1 MHIEVKNLLFLVS
14 PLILVGVA
22 WGVSTATIKDLQAE
36 TEDLREKVE
45 KVQVME
51 VEGLNTRPRDTIQ
64 LRQNIFMSRA
74 DLMLV
79 LS

>member
-1 MHIEVKNLLFLVS
+1 MTIEPKNLIYLIS

-36 TEDLREKVE
+36 TEQMKKKVE

-51 VEGLNTRPRDTIQ
+51 VEIKYIKESVQTNSNKLDRI
-64 LRQNIFMSRA
+64 LEKMES
-74 DLMLV
+74 
-79 LS
+79 

>member
-1 MHIEVKNLLFLVS
+1 MTIEPKNLIYLVS

-51 VEGLNTRPRDTIQ
+51 VEIRYIKDHVRKNSDKLDTI
-64 LRQNIFMSRA
+64 LEKIK
-74 DLMLV
+74 
-79 LS
+79 

>member
-51 VEGLNTRPRDTIQ
+51 VEIRYIKDHVRKNSDKLDTI
-64 LRQNIFMSRA
+64 LEKIK
-74 DLMLV
+74 
-79 LS
+79 

>member
-1 MHIEVKNLLFLVS
+1 MTIEPKNLIYFIS

-36 TEDLREKVE
+36 TEQMKKKVE

-51 VEGLNTRPRDTIQ
+51 VEIKYIKESVQTNSNKLDRI
-64 LRQNIFMSRA
+64 LEKME
-74 DLMLV
+74 
-79 LS
+79 

>member
-1 MHIEVKNLLFLVS
+1 MHIEPKNLIYLIS

-36 TEDLREKVE
+36 TEDLRKKVE

-51 VEGLNTRPRDTIQ
+51 VEVKYIKEQVNRNSDKLDTI
-64 LRQNIFMSRA
+64 LEKMK
-74 DLMLV
+74 
-79 LS
+79 

>member
-1 MHIEVKNLLFLVS
+1 MTIEPKNLIYLIS

-36 TEDLREKVE
+36 TEQMKKKVE

-51 VEGLNTRPRDTIQ
+51 VEIKYIKESVQTNSNKLDRI
-64 LRQNIFMSRA
+64 LEKME
-74 DLMLV
+74 
-79 LS
+79 

>member
-1 MHIEVKNLLFLVS
+1 MHIEPKNLIYLIS

-36 TEDLREKVE
+36 TEQMKKKVE

-51 VEGLNTRPRDTIQ
+51 VEIKYIKESVQTNSNKLDRI
-64 LRQNIFMSRA
+64 LEKME
-74 DLMLV
+74 
-79 LS
+79 

>member
-1 MHIEVKNLLFLVS
+1 MHIEPKNLIYLIS

-36 TEDLREKVE
+36 TEDLRKKVE

-51 VEGLNTRPRDTIQ
+51 VEVKYIKEQVNKNSDKLVTI
-64 LRQNIFMSRA
+64 LEKMK
-74 DLMLV
+74 
-79 LS
+79 

>member
-1 MHIEVKNLLFLVS
+1 MTIEPKNLIYLIS

-36 TEDLREKVE
+36 TEDLRKKVE

-51 VEGLNTRPRDTIQ
+51 VEVKYIKEQVNKNSDKLDTI
-64 LRQNIFMSRA
+64 LEKMK
-74 DLMLV
+74 
-79 LS
+79 

>member
-1 MHIEVKNLLFLVS
+1 MHIEPKNLIYLIS

-36 TEDLREKVE
+36 TEDLRKKVE

-51 VEGLNTRPRDTIQ
+51 VEVKYIKEQVNKNSDKLDTI
-64 LRQNIFMSRA
+64 LEKMK
-74 DLMLV
+74 
-79 LS
+79 

>member
-1 MHIEVKNLLFLVS
+1 MHIEPKNLIYLVS

-36 TEDLREKVE
+36 TEDLRKKVE

-51 VEGLNTRPRDTIQ
+51 VEVKYIKEQVNKNSDKLDTI
-64 LRQNIFMSRA
+64 LEKMK
-74 DLMLV
+74 
-79 LS
+79 

>member
-1 MHIEVKNLLFLVS
+1 MHIEPKNLIYLVS

-36 TEDLREKVE
+36 TEDLRKKVE

-51 VEGLNTRPRDTIQ
+51 VEVKYIKKQVNKNSDKLDTI
-64 LRQNIFMSRA
+64 LEKMK
-74 DLMLV
+74 
-79 LS
+79 